1 MSLSAPLVTIVAQ
14 PATVTTIPI
23 DDVDNRLLQAERA
36 LAALNINMSAM
47 DVRVTAME
55 TGGTPG
61 GPVTVTITA
70 AQETALAGATRGT
83 LVRLQ
88 GPAQSFFAVA
98 Q

>member
-1 MSLSAPLVTIVAQ
+1 
-14 PATVTTIPI
+14 
-23 DDVDNRLLQAERA
+23 
-36 LAALNINMSAM
+36 MSAM